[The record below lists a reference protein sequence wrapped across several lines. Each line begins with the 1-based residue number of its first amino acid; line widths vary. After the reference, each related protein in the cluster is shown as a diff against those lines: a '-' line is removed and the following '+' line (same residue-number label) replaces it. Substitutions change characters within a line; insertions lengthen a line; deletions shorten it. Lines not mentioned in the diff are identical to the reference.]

1 MKPSLWFRIAAVLL
15 FFFAL
20 GHTVGFL
27 RFRPATA
34 EGRSVF
40 DAMNNVHFR
49 VGSGSFSYGGFYV
62 GFGLFVTAYLL
73 FSSVLAWQIGSIANK
88 TPEVVGGLGGSLFT
102 VQLASLALSW
112 IYFSLPP
119 AIFSAAIALC
129 LGLGTWIS
137 AASRNSRATIGA
149 S

>member
-34 EGRSVF
+34 DGRAVL
-40 DAMNNVHFR
+40 DAMNSVHFR

-62 GFGLFVTAYLL
+62 GFGLFVTSYLL
-73 FSSVLAWQIGSIANK
+73 FSC
-88 TPEVVGGLGGSLFT
+88 SLQSSSF
-102 VQLASLALSW
+102 Q
-112 IYFSLPP
+112 
-119 AIFSAAIALC
+119 
-129 LGLGTWIS
+129 
-137 AASRNSRATIGA
+137 
-149 S
+149 